1 MAETQVLPEEQKSPL
16 AEGRELKLVDPDDA
30 LDFVESPLAE
40 GRELKCSPRGR
51 AGQLRGRPSRRGVN

>member
-1 MAETQVLPEEQKSPL
+1 MKSAAGRRITRLTMSPL

-40 GRELKCSPRGR
+40 GRELK
-51 AGQLRGRPSRRGVN
+51 

>member
-30 LDFVESPLAE
+30 LDFIESPLAE
-40 GRELKCSPRGR
+40 GRELK
-51 AGQLRGRPSRRGVN
+51 